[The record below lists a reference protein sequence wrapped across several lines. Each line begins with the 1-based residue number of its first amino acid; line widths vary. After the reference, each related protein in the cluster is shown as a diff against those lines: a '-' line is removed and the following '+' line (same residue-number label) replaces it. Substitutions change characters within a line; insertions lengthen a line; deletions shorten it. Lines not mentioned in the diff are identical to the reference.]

1 MDDCVRINKPCKFEK
16 LAKSWEKVEEWK
28 IKDGDYETLKKKL
41 GDHQVEVY
49 IDMQDSYSKQ
59 SPSIDSFKASSKS
72 KMKYSDFLGK
82 LGQQSMTVAMKDS
95 SERI

>member
-41 GDHQVEVY
+41 GDH
-49 IDMQDSYSKQ
+49 
-59 SPSIDSFKASSKS
+59 
-72 KMKYSDFLGK
+72 
-82 LGQQSMTVAMKDS
+82 
-95 SERI
+95 